1 MGSSTGACREC
12 PKGVICDAVGQ
23 ELETMQ
29 VDAGYYRISSTA
41 WIEDE
46 IRECPVSEA
55 CVGGATFIDIHN
67 SYCGEGYEGPLCHVC
82 STDYFRDSA
91 TSKCKECDATNL
103 WPSLAVLAGLILVA
117 VAVCCCCR
125 RNGSSRNDKAGG
137 AAGDAEAASGTPRNR
152 RASSAIQSLIS
163 FDGAGM
169 LNHTQVSIRRAEK
182 AREALAVAEMGAGLD
197 EEVAAENGREGR
209 EGEEEEENQGRME
222 EAGRFFEQIKTKLR
236 ILVAFSQLVSS
247 IGFNLSINFPSNYT
261 RFLSIL
267 SISGLDLFQ
276 FLPMDCMMSSD
287 YYDRLL
293 MNTATPLALAAV
305 LVLLHLKFGRSEARQ
320 GGTNAFF
327 LVLLN
332 LMYILLPSV
341 SSVILVTFKCD
352 YFEGNDTWYMQAD
365 YRLVCVADGE
375 RSAERAFWTAYA
387 GGMIFVFPLGIP
399 LVFLILL
406 YRKRYELCPAMKGK
420 GRWWVFT
427 PQPDEG
433 GERREEDE
441 ERISHLVFLYE
452 AYSPQYFW
460 FEVV

>member
-1 MGSSTGACREC
+1 
-12 PKGVICDAVGQ
+12 
-23 ELETMQ
+23 
-29 VDAGYYRISSTA
+29 
-41 WIEDE
+41 
-46 IRECPVSEA
+46 
-55 CVGGATFIDIHN
+55 
-67 SYCGEGYEGPLCHVC
+67 
-82 STDYFRDSA
+82 
-91 TSKCKECDATNL
+91 
-103 WPSLAVLAGLILVA
+103 
-117 VAVCCCCR
+117 
-125 RNGSSRNDKAGG
+125 
-137 AAGDAEAASGTPRNR
+137 
-152 RASSAIQSLIS
+152 
-163 FDGAGM
+163 M

-197 EEVAAENGREGR
+197 EEVAAENG
-209 EGEEEEENQGRME
+209 GEEGGGEDEEENQERME

-406 YRKRYELCPAMKGK
+406 YRKRYEL
-420 GRWWVFT
+420 
-427 PQPDEG
+427 
-433 GERREEDE
+433 
-441 ERISHLVFLYE
+441 
-452 AYSPQYFW
+452 
-460 FEVV
+460 